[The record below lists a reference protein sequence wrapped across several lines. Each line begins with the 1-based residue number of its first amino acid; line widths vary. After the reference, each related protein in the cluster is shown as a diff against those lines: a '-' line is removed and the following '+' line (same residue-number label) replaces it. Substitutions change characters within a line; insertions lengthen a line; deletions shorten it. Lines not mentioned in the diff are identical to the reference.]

1 MVGNVVAGMG
11 LKGMKTTVRGE
22 CPLTLYC
29 LLADEITQIWKGCC
43 CTSKRLKN
51 LQQRSYDPTGLMS
64 AQTPK
69 TISTMTLAQL
79 IPEEVAYELVVQ
91 ALAQVE
97 AKKTVTIVILTC
109 KSYCYAITSSQ
120 PRQILMFHTSTWL
133 ISSLSNNPQSKAWSL
148 GKPFFDAT
156 VSSIP

>member
-22 CPLTLYC
+22 CLLTLYC
-29 LLADEITQIWKGCC
+29 LLADEITKIWRGCC
-43 CTSKRLKN
+43 STSKRLKSP
-51 LQQRSYDPTGLMS
+51 QQRSYGPTGLMTT
-64 AQTPK
+64 QTPK

-79 IPEEVAYELVVQ
+79 IPEEVAYELVVW

-109 KSYCYAITSSQ
+109 KGYRYAITSSQ
-120 PRQILMFHTSTWL
+120 PRQILLFHTST
-133 ISSLSNNPQSKAWSL
+133 
-148 GKPFFDAT
+148 
-156 VSSIP
+156 

>member
-22 CPLTLYC
+22 CLLTLYC
-29 LLADEITQIWKGCC
+29 LLVDEITKIWRGCC
-43 CTSKRLKN
+43 CTSKRLKSP
-51 LQQRSYDPTGLMS
+51 QQRSYDPTGLMTT
-64 AQTPK
+64 QTPK

-79 IPEEVAYELVVQ
+79 IPEEVAYELVVW

-109 KSYCYAITSSQ
+109 KGYRYAITSSQ
-120 PRQILMFHTSTWL
+120 PRQILLFHTST
-133 ISSLSNNPQSKAWSL
+133 
-148 GKPFFDAT
+148 
-156 VSSIP
+156 